1 MREDLKVLLNVHVS
15 QSTLAKQVRDAA
27 IVVVA
32 AVAAVE
38 AIVATAVGAIV
49 AAIATAVAA
58 EQQHQQ

>member
-38 AIVATAVGAIV
+38 AIVATAV
-49 AAIATAVAA
+49 AA